1 MAHLKLLAALALVV
15 ALALLL
21 CRRTR
26 APLSKLLRALLW
38 AGCALTASTGA
49 VVLGDAQGN
58 PVALAGGGLLLAF
71 SAYAAATARAVGKK
85 SAERPIN

>member
-21 CRRTR
+21 CRRIR
-26 APLSKLLRALLW
+26 APLSKLLHALLW
-38 AGCALTASTGA
+38 AGCALTAGTGA

-58 PVALAGGGLLLAF
+58 PVALAGGCLLLAF
-71 SAYAAATARAVGKK
+71 SAYAAAAARAVGKK
-85 SAERPIN
+85 AAERPVN